1 MLFSGKGT
9 IIVDLDGRIAYA
21 NTYFC
26 DLMGIDFEKVK
37 GMSCFDFVFSE
48 DMDQA
53 KQLFEVNKRPE
64 ARPFRFKLR
73 RQDGSEV
80 WVDVQGT
87 AIRTPEGEACA
98 ITAIITAAR
107 D

>member
-1 MLFSGKGT
+1 MLFPGKGT
-9 IIVDLDGRIAYA
+9 IIVNLDGRIAYA

-26 DLMGIDFEKVK
+26 NLMGIDFEKVK
-37 GMSCFDFVFSE
+37 GMSCFDFVFPE
-48 DMDQA
+48 DIDQA
-53 KQLFEVNKRPE
+53 KQWFEVNKRLE
-64 ARPFRFKLR
+64 APAFRFTLR

-80 WVDVQGT
+80 CVDVQGT
-87 AIRTPEGEACA
+87 AIRTPKGEACA